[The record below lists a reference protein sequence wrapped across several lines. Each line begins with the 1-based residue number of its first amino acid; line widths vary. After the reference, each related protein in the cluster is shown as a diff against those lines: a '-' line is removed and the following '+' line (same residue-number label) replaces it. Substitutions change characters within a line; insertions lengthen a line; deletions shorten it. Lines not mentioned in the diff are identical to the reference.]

1 MSKHL
6 QRAGSGFEL
15 FERASP
21 RKRRLLREEQLILQ
35 VGEAMA
41 ELLES
46 EGVSRTELGRRL
58 GKTKG
63 FVSQI
68 LAGDKNL
75 TLRTIADVC
84 DALGCKARLDVRRD
98 FAAQWSMVETMRV
111 TNPITPLRVRDLTGV
126 PTENITGPDQAL
138 GAA

>member
-1 MSKHL
+1 MSAHKP
-6 QRAGSGFEL
+6 RTGSGFEA
-15 FERASP
+15 FEQASS

-35 VGEAMA
+35 VGELMA
-41 ELLES
+41 GLLED
-46 EGVSRTELGRRL
+46 EGVSRTELGQRL

-84 DALGCKARLDVRRD
+84 DALGYSAHIKVARD
-98 FAAQWSMVETMRV
+98 FAAQWSEAKTLLSVKTE
-111 TNPITPLRVRDLTGV
+111 TPLRVRGFTGDAAKIEG
-126 PTENITGPDQAL
+126 PNTEPV
-138 GAA
+138 AA